1 MKPVIVWVL
10 LVDKGHARILE
21 TRGPGTGL
29 AQLPGHVYEAPE
41 TPSYSDD
48 EGRAMA
54 GMTGAKARND
64 KRIEHTPESIEF
76 VRTIVERLTTEH
88 QQGKFDHLVIC
99 AAPSML
105 GLMRQYL
112 PEQLHTIVK
121 RELAKDLVHIPT
133 DDLPSHFEG
142 ILHL

>member
-10 LVDKGHARILE
+10 LVDKRHARILE
-21 TRGPGTGL
+21 TQGPGTGL
-29 AQLPGHVYEAPE
+29 AQLPGHVLEAPE
-41 TPSYSDD
+41 PLPYSDD
-48 EGRAMA
+48 EGRALA
-54 GMTGAKARND
+54 GNTGAKSRMD

-76 VRTIVERLTTEH
+76 VRKIIEILTTAH
-88 QQGKFDHLVIC
+88 RQGEFDHLLIC

-112 PEQLHTIVK
+112 PEELHKIVK

-133 DDLPSHFEG
+133 DDLPSHFAG